1 MVRVSAS
8 KDKRIPAGATLRAMN
23 NREIHDFLEFQFYDD
38 TSKTRIILI
47 ESNGK
52 SKRITYEPREKIA
65 ITLESPLYRRCDNC
79 CDFCFINGLPGHL
92 RRELYFRDDDYR
104 LSFLFGNFL
113 SLTNVSYQD
122 ISRIGR
128 LRLSPLYISVHTTD
142 PKLRVRLFKNKRAGL
157 ILEQLKALA
166 DNGII
171 LHCQIV
177 VIPGIN
183 TGRILEK
190 TIKDL
195 GQLHPAVAS
204 IGIVPVGKTKYVKGF
219 QLVTKTLARSI
230 INTGERFH
238 NYFRNRYGRGLVY
251 LADEFYIKA
260 RYPIPSREYYDDF
273 AQYENGI
280 GMVRT
285 LLHEIDQVGRIKR
298 SKGRFLI
305 LTGVSAY
312 PYLRILSERLAP
324 NINTDIRVV
333 NSDFLGPSV
342 TVSGLLGAGDINRAI
357 MQSDNHYDHIVL
369 PPNCVN
375 DARQF
380 LDNEEVADKRVIIA
394 PHTIKEMV
402 KCLQ

>member
-8 KDKRIPAGATLRAMN
+8 KDKRIPVGATLRAIN

-47 ESNGK
+47 ESSGK

-65 ITLESPLYRRCDNC
+65 ITLESPLYRRCDNR

-113 SLTNVSYQD
+113 SLTNVNDHD

-166 DNGII
+166 DNGIT
-171 LHCQIV
+171 LHCQVV
-177 VIPGIN
+177 VIPGIT
-183 TGRILEK
+183 TGKVLEK

-195 GQLHPAVAS
+195 GQLYPAVAS

-219 QLVTKTLARSI
+219 QPVTKSLARSV

-238 NYFRNRYGRGLVY
+238 KYFRKRHSRGLVY
-251 LADEFYIKA
+251 IADELYIKT
-260 RYPIPSREYYDDF
+260 RHPIPSREYYDDF

-285 LLHEIDQVGRIKR
+285 LLDEIDQVGRVKR
-298 SKGRFLI
+298 SKGRLLI

-312 PYLRILSERLAP
+312 PYLRILEARLAP
-324 NINTDIRVV
+324 NIKLATRVV
-333 NSDFLGPSV
+333 YNVFLGPTV
-342 TVSGLLGAGDINRAI
+342 TVSGLLSARDINQAI
-357 MQSDNHYDHIVL
+357 KQSGNHYDHVIL
-369 PPNCVN
+369 PANCVN
-375 DARQF
+375 DSQQ
-380 LDNEEVADKRVIIA
+380 LIDNEEVTDKRVIIA
-394 PHTIKEMV
+394 PHTIKELV